1 MSLAET
7 IRAIRKRRGE
17 TMASF
22 AARLGVTHPAVSGYE
37 SGKIAPSRS
46 MLLLILP
53 LAEGKE
59 RPAILQALGLETS
72 DVEGLSSDEVQDAL
86 VEFERYLEA
95 GGTGRG
101 ERVADKRR
109 FADLARQVL
118 EADEIEP
125 ALLGIL
131 QKWITH
137 RGNRKA
143 RRFFKHLDVYL
154 DVELKPF
161 EVETVL
167 STSTP
172 RLSRRGK

>member
-1 MSLAET
+1 MAEF
-7 IRAIRKRRGE
+7 GQ
-17 TMASF
+17 
-22 AARLGVTHPAVSGYE
+22 RLGADHSIVSKYE
-37 SGKIAPSRS
+37 SGKVAPSRS

-53 LAEGKE
+53 LAKGRE
-59 RPAILQALGLETS
+59 RSAILQALGLEAS
-72 DVEGLSSDEVQDAL
+72 DVEGLSADEVQDAL

-118 EADEIEP
+118 DADEIEP

-131 QKWITH
+131 QKWVTH

-143 RRFFKHLDVYL
+143 RRVFKNLDVYL
-154 DVELKPF
+154 DVELSRF
-161 EVETVL
+161 EKSE
-167 STSTP
+167 
-172 RLSRRGK
+172 R